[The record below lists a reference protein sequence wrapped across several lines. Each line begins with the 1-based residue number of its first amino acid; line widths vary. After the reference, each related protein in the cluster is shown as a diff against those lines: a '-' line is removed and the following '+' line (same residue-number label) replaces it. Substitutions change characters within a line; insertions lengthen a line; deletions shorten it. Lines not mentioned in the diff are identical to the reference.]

1 VRYAEQMAH
10 MRQRKFGSN
19 RIANE
24 LREKGLADDLIADAI
39 TAVRENEL
47 ENAKRIWQKKYD
59 EAPTSREDWARQ
71 ARFLQSRGFSFEVIN
86 KVLNHRS
93 NDE

>member
-1 VRYAEQMAH
+1 

-24 LREKGLADDLIADAI
+24 LREKGVSDDLIAEALI
-39 TAVRENEL
+39 TVKENEF
-47 ENAKRIWQKKYD
+47 ENAKRIWQKKYN

-86 KVLNHRS
+86 KVLANK
-93 NDE
+93 NDDE